1 MKGKESHMNI
11 RQLWAGLW
19 FIVLGLIA
27 GYQLTHHNM
36 LLAQLYAM
44 SSIFFL
50 VLTIIS
56 SRHK

>member
-1 MKGKESHMNI
+1 MNI